1 MSSFSAQYGIGG
13 MIFNQITKSG
23 TNRFHGTA
31 FDYIQN
37 DAWKRIPIRFLSQ
50 ADGPVHSR

>member
-23 TNRFHGTA
+23 TDKFHGSA
-31 FDYIQN
+31 
-37 DAWKRIPIRFLSQ
+37 
-50 ADGPVHSR
+50 